1 MTELVEKSQG
11 CLSLLGPSAIHAVRT
26 ILSAEPSVDKVDAVF
41 FDKKHKYN
49 SLTKRNF
56 IAK

>member
-11 CLSLLGPSAIHAVRT
+11 CLSLLGPSAINAVRT

-49 SLTKRNF
+49 SLTKE
-56 IAK
+56 IL